1 MGRRGRGNLI
11 VCIVL
16 AVVLAVLIVQLPRIL
31 GHSSSPDRHDVLYF
45 NKSFSYWLFI
55 VAYISVLATGTVLWT
70 LLLMNRPM
78 TWLTTPLR
86 RFMSTPRSYT
96 WSEVIVFAVITLVLA
111 CVPEMLARG
120 AFVVKYA
127 APSGILIPY
136 LTRFDRTVA
145 LYRYTR
151 PAGDTAHADI
161 VAFRDNTFV
170 YRPYV
175 GYTTVPEFRPAPAP
189 AKNAFRVFFVGGSAM
204 QLSAAPAIRDLRA
217 RFDDLKCNIEVINAG
232 RSGYVSGQEV
242 VMILMEIL
250 ALQPDLIVVFNGY
263 NDITRVEEG
272 EEPGAPE
279 FTRAMETAFTA
290 GSRIYQHLLNDL
302 AQRSFLVQFLAG
314 RFVDKRSGIVDR
326 QREVFERAVEL
337 YASNVQK
344 MTRIAQSYGS
354 GLIVAIQPSL
364 FLRDRRGSREAEIIA
379 KHPERAHLYQR
390 YFPELI
396 ERARTIGH
404 SERVLVRDMSRI
416 FSGVPGDVFY
426 DGVHFYGANA
436 AVRNALR
443 SEFEELILSH
453 PGACDRLRR

>member
-1 MGRRGRGNLI
+1 
-11 VCIVL
+11 VL
-16 AVVLAVLIVQLPRIL
+16 V
-31 GHSSSPDRHDVLYF
+31 
-45 NKSFSYWLFI
+45 
-55 VAYISVLATGTVLWT
+55 TGTVLWT

-96 WSEVIVFAVITLVLA
+96 WSEVIVFAVITLLLA

-120 AFVVKYA
+120 AFVVKYG
-127 APSGILIPY
+127 APPEILIPY

-151 PAGDTAHADI
+151 RVGDMAHTDL

-175 GYTTVPEFRPAPAP
+175 GYTTVPGFRPAPAP
-189 AKNAFRVFFVGGSAM
+189 VKKSFRVFFVGGSVM

-217 RFDDLKCNIEVINAG
+217 RLDDLKCNIEVINAG

-242 VMILMEIL
+242 VMVLMEIL
-250 ALQPDLIVVFNGY
+250 PLQPDLIVVFNGY

-290 GSRIYQHLLNDL
+290 GSRIYQHLLSDL
-302 AQRSFLVQFLAG
+302 GQRSFLVQFLAG
-314 RFVDKRSGIVDR
+314 RFMDKRSGSVDT
-326 QREVFERAVEL
+326 QRELFERAVEL

-354 GLIVAIQPSL
+354 GVIVAIQPSV
-364 FLRDRRGSREAEIIA
+364 FLREQRGPREAEIMA
-379 KHPERAHLYQR
+379 KHPERAQLHQR
-390 YFPELI
+390 YFPLLI
-396 ERARTIGH
+396 ERARTIGY
-404 SERVLVRDMSRI
+404 SERVLVRDMSRA
-416 FSGVPGDVFY
+416 FAGVSGDVFY
-426 DGVHFYGANA
+426 DGAHFYGANA
-436 AVRNALR
+436 PVRNALR
-443 SEFEELILSH
+443 SQFEELILSH
-453 PGACDRLRR
+453 PGACDRVRQ